1 MISYA
6 DYKKKLTPDERA
18 KVDELAQKLIADEKM
33 QHKKSENAL
42 PIDENEPK
50 S

>member
-6 DYKKKLTPDERA
+6 DYKKNLTPDERA

-33 QHKKSENAL
+33 RRKKSENAL